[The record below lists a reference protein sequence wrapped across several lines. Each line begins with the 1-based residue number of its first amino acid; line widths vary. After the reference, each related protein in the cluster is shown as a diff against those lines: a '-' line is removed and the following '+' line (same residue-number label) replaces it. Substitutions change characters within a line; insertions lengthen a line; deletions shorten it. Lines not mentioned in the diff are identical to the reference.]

1 MKKYFTLIIIILM
14 LITNKIS
21 VSATSVPIGISPET
35 LGFEEFTA
43 WIMLMFG
50 VHGDKDNPNTDYIS
64 DSDFLEYY
72 NEEWKNTDL
81 GRQGIHPDVT
91 MHELYQSYLDN
102 KYKLKI
108 NRNVYD
114 SISQALKNV
123 FNSMTVKQVAFQGV
137 AEDGQYTKNS
147 LTNQLDSIFASN
159 FYLLNDTTNSRYNS
173 WNNYWLSDTGQ
184 NITSAYYEITTQTDQ
199 QLSIYLYLTE
209 YGTSTIDNN
218 SISVYPTTGFNSIRR
233 WSLTFYYNN
242 PTYIGIGY
250 LNNTR
255 FTITNTLNELFRDDS
270 VIGQIFIDAGIQSLI
285 DSDTNTLITSYTD
298 STTADT
304 IEVAIPSDVG
314 RILTDVQDR
323 VISVSQAISQAQAVV
338 VDKTDSQAVS
348 QAQASVAT
356 SVPEFQTYG
365 LSELFPFCIPFDTIR
380 FLQAF
385 ADDPTTPEFDIKLPT
400 GSKDGQGNLVYYE
413 QHVDLHFL
421 DTAASIMR
429 KIELVGFCVLL
440 CKVTRNIMIRS

>member
-1 MKKYFTLIIIILM
+1 MKKYFTIIILFIL
-14 LITNKIS
+14 LITNKLN
-21 VSATSVPIGISPET
+21 VSASGIPVGVSPDTIG
-35 LGFEEFTA
+35 FNEFTA

-50 VHGDKDNPNTDYIS
+50 VHGDKYNPSTDYIS
-64 DSDFLEYY
+64 DSDFMEYLA
-72 NEEWKNTDL
+72 EEYSNTTEGL
-81 GRQGIHPDVT
+81 NGKTLQNSLQEI
-91 MHELYQSYLDN
+91 YQSYLDN

-108 NRNVYD
+108 NRRVYESLTD
-114 SISQALKNV
+114 AIKNV
-123 FNSMTVKQVAFQGV
+123 FNSMQVKQVVFQGV
-137 AEDGQYTKNS
+137 TEDGQYTKNS
-147 LTNQLDSIFASN
+147 LTNQLDSIFGSN
-159 FYLLNDTTNSRYNS
+159 LYLLNDTTNSRYNS
-173 WNNYWLSDTGQ
+173 WNNYWLSETGQ
-184 NITSAYYEITTQTDQ
+184 NITSAYYEVTTQTEQ

-209 YGTSTIDNN
+209 YGTTTIDNT
-218 SISVYPTTGFNSIRR
+218 SISVFPTTGLNSIRR

-270 VIGQIFIDAGIQSLI
+270 VLGQVFIDAGIQSLI
-285 DSDTNTLITSYTD
+285 DADTNTLVTSYTD

-323 VISVSQAISQAQAVV
+323 VISVSQAITQAQAVV

-421 DTAASIMR
+421 DVAASIMR
-429 KIELVGFCVLL
+429 KMELVGFCVLL